1 MTSYKNPFEYEQA
14 TTLAPQFIADVFIED
29 HNFTRFIQS
38 NRNVFLLG
46 ERGSG
51 KSMTL
56 LYNSIAV
63 QRLRANNGKASD
75 LNFIGIYIPCNTTL
89 THKREYELIEDQV
102 LAALISEHFM
112 VLGIAYAIAQGMTW
126 LPEDVSIGD
135 DVQLREDLIYVL
147 GADLQ
152 PEQSLMR
159 ALMLYIQRESRR
171 SQSALNSLRL
181 EEFRQSAFTFT
192 SLVHPL
198 LHALRRSLPLSNA
211 HFLLLIDDAHDL
223 NMHQKAALN
232 SWIAYRDRSVFS
244 FKVAVADA
252 IGYDYRTASRGVILE
267 GHDFLSIDLQKPFQ
281 NPLSDFGKLAK
292 DVIERRLKNI
302 SVATTSEEF
311 FPASDE
317 FRKDLDR
324 CRDEIQKEAAIRYPS
339 EADAK
344 KRKDYIYKYSRVKYF
359 RERARRANLPPYS
372 GFDTICHVST
382 GVIRNLLMPCYWMY
396 DAVYSGLGDDARG
409 KPISNIPP
417 SIQSLVLRERSE
429 SLWQWIASSL
439 ATSIDNCTLED
450 SKRIYQLLDNLG
462 ELFRKRLLVARSE
475 PRALAFSISGLTN
488 DYELV
493 IMPLLH
499 IARRAQLLYF
509 RSGPAKDEGRR
520 ETFYV
525 PNRMLWPIRGLDVVG
540 QHARVSLKAHD
551 VWAAANGVPFPFEE
565 TAQATT
571 IQGGLFD
578 PED

>member
-1 MTSYKNPFEYEQA
+1 MTSYRNPFEYEQA
-14 TTLAPQFIADVFIED
+14 TTLTPKFIAEVFIED

-63 QRLRANNGKASD
+63 QRLRTNGD
-75 LNFIGIYIPCNTTL
+75 TPDPNFIGIYIPCNTTL
-89 THKREYELIEDQV
+89 THKREYELIEDQG

-126 LPEDVSIGD
+126 LTNHASINEDS
-135 DVQLREDLIYVL
+135 QLRDDLIYVL
-147 GADLQ
+147 GADLKS
-152 PEQSLMR
+152 EQSLMH

-198 LHALRRSLPLSNA
+198 LHALRRSSPLSNA

-223 NMHQKAALN
+223 NLHQKAALN

-244 FKVAVADA
+244 FKVAVADV

-281 NPLSDFGKLAK
+281 SALSDFGKLAK
-292 DVIERRLKNI
+292 DVIERRLTNSSIAI
-302 SVATTSEEF
+302 SAEEF
-311 FPASDE
+311 FPASEE
-317 FRKDLDR
+317 FRKELDL
-324 CRDEIQKEAAIRYPS
+324 CREEVQRQATKIYPH

-344 KRKDYIYKYSRVKYF
+344 KRRDYVYKYSRVKYF
-359 RERARRANLPPYS
+359 RDRARRANLPPYS
-372 GFDTICHVST
+372 GFETICHVST

-396 DAVYSGLGDDARG
+396 DAVYSGLEDDARS
-409 KPISNIPP
+409 KPVQNIPP
-417 SIQSLVLRERSE
+417 TIQSSVLREGSE
-429 SLWQWIASSL
+429 RLWQWIGASL
-439 ATSIDNCTLED
+439 ATSIDNCTIDD
-450 SKRIYQLLDNLG
+450 SKRIYQLFDNLG
-462 ELFRKRLLVARSE
+462 ELFKKRLLGAKSE
-475 PRALAFSISGLTN
+475 PRALAFSISGMN
-488 DYELV
+488 SDHEVV

-551 VWAAANGVPFPFEE
+551 VWAAANGTPFPFEE
-565 TAQATT
+565 TAQTAT
-571 IQGGLFD
+571 QGGLF
-578 PED
+578 ESEY